1 MVSYQQRLAAHAE
14 MLGKLVTD
22 LNELKRLRE
31 LVKKAELH
39 ISRRTVAT
47 VPRYRA
53 GADRSRL
60 PRLPRCR

>member
-1 MVSYQQRLAAHAE
+1 MDRYQEHLAAHTE
-14 MLGKLVTD
+14 MLAQLIAD

-31 LVKKAELH
+31 RVKKAELQ

-60 PRLPRCR
+60 PRCR